1 MNSPS
6 EIKSPSRE
14 KAVGAQSSAQGSV
27 AGSNDKFNSRE
38 DHDKINSNDKT
49 EAQSNGSLS
58 KESSERFGA
67 DY

>member
-1 MNSPS
+1 M
-6 EIKSPSRE
+6 
-14 KAVGAQSSAQGSV
+14 GAQSSAQGSV

-38 DHDKINSNDKT
+38 DHERESQSNDKNNSIDKRD
-49 EAQSNGSLS
+49 AQSNGSVS